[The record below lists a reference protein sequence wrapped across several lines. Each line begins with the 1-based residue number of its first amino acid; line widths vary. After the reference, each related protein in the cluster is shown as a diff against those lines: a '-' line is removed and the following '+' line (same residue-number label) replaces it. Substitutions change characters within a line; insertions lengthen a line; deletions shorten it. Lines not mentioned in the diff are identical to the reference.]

1 MPWLTCILALI
12 SLNAITFL
20 CFWLDK
26 RRAQNGGWRVRESN
40 LLTLSFLG
48 GTPAAFYARHV
59 LRHKTRKEPFSTQL
73 QLISMMQVGMIGGLG
88 IYAFLK
94 GF

>member
-1 MPWLTCILALI
+1 MI
-12 SLNAITFL
+12 SQ
-20 CFWLDK
+20 CHGW